1 MFINTCCPIYLSYS
15 ATEIMNSSIHRL
27 TFPGKLK
34 DSELEEY
41 SGKFDADA
49 KAFIIRCKKDTE
61 GEHFPNLDML
71 TKLLAPQ
78 GATAIN
84 KPSIEVISKKSSN
97 FLHLHHY

>member
-1 MFINTCCPIYLSYS
+1 MTHSN
-15 ATEIMNSSIHRL
+15 HRL
-27 TFPGKLK
+27 TFPGKLV

-49 KAFIIRCKKDTE
+49 RAFIIRCKKETE

-78 GATAIN
+78 GATGVN
-84 KPSIEVISKKSSN
+84 KPSIEVLSKKSSN
-97 FLHLHHY
+97 FLHFPIINKTG